1 MFQFEQLKLLFKY
14 NYIEIITLIFNYLFF
29 YNFITFIKKRNY
41 SISKNVDSE

>member
-29 YNFITFIKKRNY
+29 YNFITFIKKEITR
-41 SISKNVDSE
+41 SQKM